1 MREDATVT
9 ATETPATTPTATSRR
24 SQLATLVLVGLLVAA
39 LVAVALLWQDREERR
54 DLDAARADAESA
66 ARAAVVKMTS
76 YDFRTVDADFA
87 WVEDAGTEQFQDYFS
102 AASTNAVTLIKELE
116 ATARGTVVDAATVL
130 EDETHA
136 RVLLFVDQE
145 ITAQGEDGSKL
156 DQPRVTFEMVRQDG
170 DWLVDEVQV
179 NNLITE

>member
-1 MREDATVT
+1 MTR
-9 ATETPATTPTATSRR
+9 SRVAG
-24 SQLATLVLVGLLVAA
+24 LLLVGA
-39 LVAVALLWQDREERR
+39 LVASLVVNVLLWRDRQEVSALETS
-54 DLDAARADAESA
+54 RADAEAA
-66 ARAAVVKMTS
+66 ARSAVVEMTS

-87 WVEDAGTEQFQDYFS
+87 WVEDAGTQEFQEFFT
-102 AASTNAVTLIKELE
+102 AASTNAVALIKELE

-145 ITAQGEDGSKL
+145 ISSQGEDGSKL

-179 NNLITE
+179 NNLVAE